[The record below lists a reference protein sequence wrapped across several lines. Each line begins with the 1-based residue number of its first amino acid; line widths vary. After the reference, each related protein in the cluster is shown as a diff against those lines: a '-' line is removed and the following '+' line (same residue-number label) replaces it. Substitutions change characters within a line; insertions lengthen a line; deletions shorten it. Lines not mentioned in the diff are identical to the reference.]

1 MSSNQNIITKDLK
14 LILLGESGVGK
25 TCIINRYINNE
36 FTQECESTLGSTFYT
51 KEILKGN
58 INYKL
63 NIWDTTGQEK
73 YHSITNLFV
82 KGSQIVILVYS
93 IDSMSSF
100 ENLNY
105 WYSTLKDNLEG
116 DDYVLAIVG
125 SKCDLVNDEVVNE
138 NEAKNFAKEKNAIF
152 KLVSSKQFPE
162 GINNLFNILLDE
174 LIKKKSITVSD
185 SYVIDKK
192 KHRVNNANKKKR
204 CCA

>member
-1 MSSNQNIITKDLK
+1 MSSNQNIITKDIK

-36 FTQECESTLGSTFYT
+36 YSQGCESTLGSTFYT
-51 KEILKGN
+51 KEILKEN

-73 YHSITNLFV
+73 YHSITNLFL
-82 KGSQIVILVYS
+82 KGAQIVILVYS
-93 IDSMSSF
+93 IDSRSSF

-105 WYSTLKDNLEG
+105 WHSTLKDNLEG

-125 SKCDLVNDEVVNE
+125 SKCDLVNEEVVNE
-138 NEAKNFAKEKNAIF
+138 SEAKKFAKEKNAIF

-174 LIKKKSITVSD
+174 LLKKKSITQND
-185 SYVIDKK
+185 TYFIDKK
-192 KHRVNNANKKKR
+192 KHRTNSTNKKKK
-204 CCA
+204 CCS